1 MRAHAAAENQ
11 YFETEVMMVRR
22 LVLVGI
28 VCAILTACASER
40 APVQE
45 EELFSWFGNLE
56 YSYIATAPERR
67 IVVFRFDD
75 NLVCAEPPADAA
87 DQVASALAAGLKGE
101 YQGIGADFK
110 FSNELATTVKQLGR
124 RTQAL
129 QLYRDRVFNLCVML
143 LNGKIS
149 GSEYVAREQE
159 AFQQSNTILQDELK
173 YFYEVD
179 PKTYDDPEKPSLRSA
194 AAEPRT

>member
-1 MRAHAAAENQ
+1 MIQRPSFLGILAAAL
-11 YFETEVMMVRR
+11 M
-22 LVLVGI
+22 G
-28 VCAILTACASER
+28 CASER

-45 EELFSWFGNLE
+45 EELFSWFGHLE

-87 DQVASALAAGLKGE
+87 DQVASALGAGLKGD
-101 YQGIGADFK
+101 YAGIGGQIN

-129 QLYRDRVFNLCVML
+129 QLYRDRVFNLCIML
-143 LNGKIS
+143 LNGRLS
-149 GSEYVAREQE
+149 PADYVQLEQE
-159 AFQQSNTILQDELK
+159 SFREGVRLLEMELDK
-173 YFYEVD
+173 FYESY
-179 PKTYDDPEKPSLRSA
+179 PKTYDTVGEPHLRSTTV
-194 AAEPRT
+194 EQ